1 MNDESDK
8 DNQDDAALFR
18 RAMEGVTPLKRK
30 PGIRRK
36 PAPRKKPVHRH
47 APAAGEAQ
55 PRFSGHPDDQACP
68 DRLYFE
74 RAGGARKSVLK
85 RLRAGKLPVE
95 SKLDLHGLNVEQARQ
110 QLIEF
115 LDECRRFDYRHVLVV
130 HGKGFRSESSPV
142 IKPMVNRWLREASEV
157 LAFCSARPNDGG
169 TGAIY
174 VLLRKTRDE
183 GPG

>member
-18 RAMEGVTPLKRK
+18 RAMQGVTPLKQK

-36 PAPRKKPVHRH
+36 PAPRKNPAHPH
-47 APAAGEAQ
+47 PPAAGEAQ
-55 PRFSGHPDDQACP
+55 LRFSAHPNDQECP

-85 RLRAGKLPVE
+85 KLRAGKLPVE
-95 SKLDLHGLNVEQARQ
+95 SKLDLHGLNVEQARE

-115 LDECRRFDYRHVLVV
+115 LNECRQFDYRHVLVV
-130 HGKGFRSESSPV
+130 HGKGFRSENSPV
-142 IKPMVNRWLREASEV
+142 IKPMVNRWLREANEV
-157 LAFCSARPNDGG
+157 LAFCSARPKDGG
-169 TGAIY
+169 TGALY
-174 VLLRKTRDE
+174 VLLRKTRD
-183 GPG
+183 